1 MENIIQEK
9 VNLWLKGNY
18 DKATKEEV
26 AQLLQNNEKELTDAF
41 YKDLEFGTGGL
52 RGIMGVGTNRMN
64 KYTVG
69 FATQGFANYIKK
81 TLSKRLLRVAI
92 SYDSRNNSKYFADI
106 TADVFSANG
115 IFCYL
120 FEELRPTPELSFAVR
135 DLKCDAGVMVTA
147 SHNPKEYNGY
157 KAYWN
162 DGAQLVPPHDIN
174 VIEEVTKITSVDE
187 VKWKRNKKM
196 VKLVGELVD
205 EEYLAKVHSLS
216 FANKTT
222 SVAAKSLKIVYTPL
236 HGTGI
241 TMVPKAFKMWGFD
254 NVNIVE
260 EQRVPDGDFSTV
272 VSPNPEERTAME
284 LAIKKAKEID
294 ADIILATDPDADRI
308 AAAVKDL
315 SGEYI
320 LLNGNQTLILLTYYL
335 LSQRKAK
342 SKLYPSN
349 FIIKTIVSTELLPK
363 MAKDFGVDC
372 FDVLTGFKY
381 IAEVIRKFEKK
392 RRYIG
397 GGEESFGYL
406 AGDFVRD
413 KDAVSACCLF
423 AEMAAQAVANGSN
436 LYVELL
442 KIYQK
447 YGYHKEDLLSVT
459 KKGKEGLE
467 EIKQMMVNF
476 RNNPPKEING
486 SKVSCIKDYLTHETK
501 DLLTG
506 KTELIDLPTS
516 DVLQFFMEDGSKV
529 SVRPSGTEPK
539 IKYYFAVCH
548 PLNNI
553 HEIDVIDKKLT
564 AQIEKIKKFAT
575 QGAF

>member
-1 MENIIQEK
+1 MENLIKEK
-9 VNLWLKGNY
+9 VNLWLNGNY
-18 DKATKEEV
+18 DQATKNEV
-26 AQLLQNNEKELTDAF
+26 SKLLQTNEKELIDAF

-69 FATQGFANYIKK
+69 FATQGFANYLKQQFPNK
-81 TLSKRLLRVAI
+81 PLKVAI
-92 SYDSRNNSKYFADI
+92 CFDSRNNSKYFAGI

-115 IFCYL
+115 ILCCL

-135 DLKCDAGVMVTA
+135 ELKCDGGVMVTA

-162 DGAQLVPPHDIN
+162 DGAQFVSPHDMN
-174 VIEEVTKITSVDE
+174 VIDAVTHISSVDD
-187 VKWKRNKKM
+187 VKWERNPN
-196 VKLVGELVD
+196 LVQMIGKEMDDL
-205 EEYLAKVHSLS
+205 YLKQVQTLS
-216 FANKTT
+216 FANKNIEK
-222 SVAAKSLKIVYTPL
+222 AAKDLKIVYTPL

-241 TMVPKAFKMWGFD
+241 TMVPKALKTWGFE
-254 NVNIVE
+254 NIHIVE
-260 EQRVPDGDFSTV
+260 EQSVPNGDFPTV
-272 VSPNPEERTAME
+272 ISPNPEEKAAME
-284 LAIKKAKEID
+284 LALKKAKEID
-294 ADIILATDPDADRI
+294 ANLILATDPDADRI
-308 AAAVKDL
+308 AAGIKNL
-315 SGEYI
+315 KGEYL
-320 LLNGNQTLILLTYYL
+320 LLNGNQIVILLTHYL
-335 LSQRKAK
+335 LSQLKTEN
-342 SKLYPSN
+342 KLHPTD
-349 FIIKTIVSTELLPK
+349 FIIKTIVSTELIPK
-363 MAKDFGVDC
+363 MAKDYGIDC

-381 IAEVIRKFEKK
+381 IAAVIREYEGK

-413 KDAVSACCLF
+413 KDSVSACCLF
-423 AEMAAQAVANGSN
+423 AEMTAQAVTNQSI

-447 YGYHKEDLLSVT
+447 YGYYKEDLLSIT

-467 EIKQMMVNF
+467 EIKQMMVNY
-476 RNNPPKEING
+476 RNNPPIEING
-486 SKVSCIKDYLTHETK
+486 SKVICIKDYLLHKTQ
-501 DLLTG
+501 DLITG
-506 KTELIDLPTS
+506 KTEKIDLPTS

-548 PLNNI
+548 KLSNI
-553 HEIDVIDKKLT
+553 DEVEDLDKTLT
-564 AQIEKIKKFAT
+564 KRIEAIKHSL
-575 QGAF
+575 GY

>member
-205 EEYLAKVHSLS
+205 EEYLAKAHSLS

-222 SVAAKSLKIVYTPL
+222 SVAARNLKIVYTPL

>member
-1 MENIIQEK
+1 MD
-9 VNLWLKGNY
+9 NLTKERLTIWLNGNY
-18 DKATKEEV
+18 DQITKDTV
-26 AQLLQNNEKELTDAF
+26 LQLLQTNEKEAIDAF

-69 FATQGFANYIKK
+69 LATQGFANYLKQQFPNK
-81 TLSKRLLRVAI
+81 SLKVAI
-92 SYDSRNNSKYFADI
+92 AFDSRNNSKYFAGI

-135 DLKCDAGVMVTA
+135 ELKCDAGVMLTA

-162 DGAQLVPPHDIN
+162 DGAQLIPPHDVN
-174 VIEEVTKITSVDE
+174 VITAVSKISSVDD
-187 VKWKRNKKM
+187 VKWERNSS
-196 VKLVGELVD
+196 LVQTIGED
-205 EEYLAKVHSLS
+205 IDHIYLKQVHALS
-216 FANKTT
+216 FAHDNMKD
-222 SVAAKSLKIVYTPL
+222 AAKTLKIVYTPL

-241 TMVPKAFKMWGFD
+241 TMVPKAFQMWGFE
-254 NVNIVE
+254 NIHIVA
-260 EQRVPDGDFSTV
+260 EQSVPNGDFPTV
-272 VSPNPEERTAME
+272 VSPNPEEKTAME
-284 LAIKKAKEID
+284 LALKKAKEID
-294 ADIILATDPDADRI
+294 ADLILATDPDADRI
-308 AAAVKDL
+308 AAAVKNL
-315 SGEYI
+315 EGEYV

-335 LSQRKAK
+335 LSQRKANHK
-342 SKLYPSN
+342 IDPDN

-363 MAKDFGVDC
+363 MAKEYDVAC

-381 IAEVIRKFEKK
+381 IAEVIRENEGNLK
-392 RRYIG
+392 YIG

-423 AEMAAQAVANGSN
+423 AEMTAQAVANQSN
-436 LYVELL
+436 LYLELL

-447 YGYHKEDLLSVT
+447 YDYYKEDLLSIT

-467 EIKQMMVNF
+467 EIKQMMVNY
-476 RNNPPKEING
+476 RNHPPKEING
-486 SKVSCIKDYLTHETK
+486 SQVICIKDYLLLETL
-501 DLLTG
+501 DCLTG
-506 KTELIDLPTS
+506 EKEKIDLPVS
-516 DVLQFFMEDGSKV
+516 DVLQFYTTDGSKI

-539 IKYYFAVCH
+539 IKYYFGLCQKLSRIEEIA
-548 PLNNI
+548 
-553 HEIDVIDKKLT
+553 EIDKAL
-564 AQIEKIKKFAT
+564 AEKIESIKRDIVPL
-575 QGAF
+575 